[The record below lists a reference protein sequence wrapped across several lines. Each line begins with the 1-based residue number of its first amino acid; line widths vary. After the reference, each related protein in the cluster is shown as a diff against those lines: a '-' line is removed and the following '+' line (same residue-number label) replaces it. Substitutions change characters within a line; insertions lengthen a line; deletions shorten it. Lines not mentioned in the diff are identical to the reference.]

1 MVESHITINR
11 DLKQQLSKEREKIA
25 AKSEAEHLALS
36 YEN

>member
-11 DLKQQLSKEREKIA
+11 DLKQQLSKEREKNT
-25 AKSEAEHLALS
+25 AKNETEHRALS